1 MSELGSLWNLIVA
14 SNTFNFIVLVV
25 IIAVVMSKLR
35 VPELLTGLKD
45 SIIAKIEAS
54 KKAKSDAEVSLSEAL
69 DKVKNLSNE
78 VDEKL
83 SLAKMQAD
91 NVAESIQE
99 AAKRRIR
106 QISDNVDKVIDAE
119 NKTLYTK
126 LSDDTVKASINM
138 ATDYI
143 TRRLKENPD
152 LHKRYIDEG
161 IKELEKVV
169 F

>member
-161 IKELEKVV
+161 IKELENVV

>member
-83 SLAKMQAD
+83 LLAKMQAD

>member
-106 QISDNVDKVIDAE
+106 QISDNGEKVIDAE